1 MALVVNPAPVQHQ
14 YHHKNSPKRRGSPV
28 QDDKFYEETRNL
40 ITACI
45 ESASGKEP
53 LSVKLSEEALRI
65 VGMVQQTLKADEIFF
80 RKLCEELEL
89 TATNLFSKLMDVWGG
104 MFSDGQVNI
113 GRLLALLAFCQCVT
127 VYCRSVGLPSIE
139 SSVPHW
145 ASIFISTTHLKDWI
159 TNRGGWDAIS
169 KELMLRTSATNSST
183 SSRTASNGGW
193 LQWGV
198 SGIALAISVFDALH
212 NSS

>member
-1 MALVVNPAPVQHQ
+1 MALVVNPAPVEHQ
-14 YHHKNSPKRRGSPV
+14 YHHKNSPKRRESPV
-28 QDDKFYEETRNL
+28 QDKFYEGTRNL

-53 LSVKLSEEALRI
+53 LSVKLSEEGLRI

-104 MFSDGQVNI
+104 MFSDGQVNL

-159 TNRGGWDAIS
+159 TNRGGWVSNLSFGNFHFQKYYYRSFFIS
-169 KELMLRTSATNSST
+169 PLYVGCNIKRTNVTH
-183 SSRTASNGGW
+183 
-193 LQWGV
+193 
-198 SGIALAISVFDALH
+198 ISH
-212 NSS
+212 K